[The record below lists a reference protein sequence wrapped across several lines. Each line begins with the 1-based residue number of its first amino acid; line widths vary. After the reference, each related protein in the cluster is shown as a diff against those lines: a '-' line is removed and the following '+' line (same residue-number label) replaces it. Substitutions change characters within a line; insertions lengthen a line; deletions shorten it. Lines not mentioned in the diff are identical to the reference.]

1 MVSSKPIVRYG
12 DIRRNI
18 TKIKNYLAQGGGA
31 TKVLADQG
39 VAYDAIRMCF
49 LEISEAAIKLGA
61 LAEMHEPD
69 IPWSAI
75 RGFGNH
81 LRHTYDEMDIN
92 AVERAVTDLDRLDAA
107 CARSMLRLES
117 EAVPRSG

>member
-1 MVSSKPIVRYG
+1 MTSSKPAVRYQ

-18 TKIKNYLAQGGGA
+18 AKIRNYLALGGGLER
-31 TKVLADQG
+31 VLADQS

-61 LAEMHEPD
+61 LAEMHEPQ

-75 RGFGNH
+75 RGFGNY
-81 LRHTYDEMDIN
+81 LRHAYDELDLN
-92 AVERAVTDLDRLDAA
+92 AVERAAADLDRLDAA
-107 CARSMLRLES
+107 CQSALVRLER
-117 EAVPRSG
+117 EDSG

>member
-1 MVSSKPIVRYG
+1 MTSSKPAVRYR
-12 DIRRNI
+12 DIRGNVA
-18 TKIKNYLAQGGGA
+18 KIREYLALGGGLER
-31 TKVLADQG
+31 VLADQG

-61 LAEMHEPD
+61 LAEMHEPQ

-81 LRHTYDEMDIN
+81 LRHAYDEMDLN
-92 AVERAVTDLDRLDAA
+92 AVERAVADLDLLDAA
-107 CARSMLRLES
+107 CERAMARLER
-117 EAVPRSG
+117 ENHPQP

>member
-1 MVSSKPIVRYG
+1 VTSSKPEVRYR
-12 DIRRNI
+12 DIRGNI
-18 TKIKNYLAQGGGA
+18 AKIKTYLALGGGLER
-31 TKVLADQG
+31 VLVDQG

-61 LAEMHEPD
+61 LAEMHEPQ

-81 LRHTYDEMDIN
+81 LRHAYDEMDLN
-92 AVERAVTDLDRLDAA
+92 VVERAVADLDRLDGA
-107 CARSMLRLES
+107 CERGIARLER
-117 EAVPRSG
+117 ENHLQP

>member
-1 MVSSKPIVRYG
+1 MSSSKPAVRYQ

-18 TKIKNYLAQGGGA
+18 AKIRDYLLLGGGLER
-31 TKVLADQG
+31 VLREQG

-61 LAEMHEPD
+61 LAELHEPA
-69 IPWSAI
+69 IPWTAI

-81 LRHTYDEMDIN
+81 LRHTYDEIDLTAI
-92 AVERAVTDLDRLDAA
+92 ERATADLARLDAA
-107 CARSMLRLES
+107 CGRALALLEREES
-117 EAVPRSG
+117 PKP